1 MTAAKRK
8 LSATATTGLR
18 FLNGVLQQLWIVD
31 EGDDRQWD
39 HWSDV
44 PHHES
49 PPEPKPIDWKTAT
62 PDEQEQHIFEVFRKT
77 TPGLTL
83 EEFREGHK
91 RHRENERIRKQD
103 EAARRKAKRD
113 AKKFGEQPS

>member
-8 LSATATTGLR
+8 LSATATCGLR
-18 FLNGVLQQLWIVD
+18 FLDGVLQQLWTVSD
-31 EGDDRQWD
+31 GDDRQWD

-49 PPEPKPIDWKTAT
+49 PPEQPPINWKTAT
-62 PDEQEQHIFEVFRKT
+62 PDEREQYAFNMMRRT
-77 TPGLTL
+77 NPTLTL
-83 EEFREGHK
+83 EKYRKGLARFREK
-91 RHRENERIRKQD
+91 EAIRRQE
-103 EAARRKAKRD
+103 EAAKRKAKRD

>member
-8 LSATATTGLR
+8 LSATATSGLR
-18 FLNGVLQQLWIVD
+18 FLDGVLQQLWIVD
-31 EGDDRQWD
+31 GEGGRQWD

-49 PPEPKPIDWKTAT
+49 PPKPKPIDWKTAT
-62 PDEQEQHIFEVFRKT
+62 PAEQEQHVFEVFRST
-77 TPGLTL
+77 NPTLTL
-83 EEFREGHK
+83 EQFRERAK
-91 RHRENERIRKQD
+91 RHREKEAIRSRE